1 MNEFHFTN
9 EKLNCM
15 IIYCVSDFPTQNLLL
30 NHPSQYVQ
38 KRKKETLFLSKG
50 SAPSNPQ
57 MKLTSLRNWAKYQI
71 RTPLLSR
78 GQHINPR
85 KEALMGPRNRNS
97 SQLGPSL
104 GDAQTSTC
112 NLSFWCHVSTE
123 LSTPVKIE
131 EPIIENHDKARPRG

>member
-15 IIYCVSDFPTQNLLL
+15 IIYYVSDFPTQNLLL

-57 MKLTSLRNWAKYQI
+57 NETDEPQKLGQI
-71 RTPLLSR
+71 SNKDTI
-78 GQHINPR
+78 G
-85 KEALMGPRNRNS
+85 
-97 SQLGPSL
+97 
-104 GDAQTSTC
+104 
-112 NLSFWCHVSTE
+112 
-123 LSTPVKIE
+123 
-131 EPIIENHDKARPRG
+131 